1 MLLSMLRN
9 HLLYLMPMSNKAKE
23 VYGNKPKLNRRT
35 KRKIKRQ
42 IDKDIKS
49 GKYDY
54 LKDDISNNNKG
65 LKVDSNYNG

>member
-1 MLLSMLRN
+1 MRKIKDDIYKL
-9 HLLYLMPMSNKAKE
+9 
-23 VYGNKPKLNRRT
+23 KPKLNRRT

-42 IDKDIKS
+42 IDKDIKR

-54 LKDDISNNNKG
+54 LKDDISNNNKS

>member
-1 MLLSMLRN
+1 
-9 HLLYLMPMSNKAKE
+9 MSNKAKE

>member
-1 MLLSMLRN
+1 MDK
-9 HLLYLMPMSNKAKE
+9 KAKE
-23 VYGNKPKLNRRT
+23 VYNLKPKLNRRT

-42 IDKDIKS
+42 IDKDIKK

-54 LKDDISNNNKG
+54 LKDDISNNNKA